1 MMPTGRRA
9 DNCQV
14 RGNNADLAGVSG
26 PGPPGDFN
34 ALPPLFMLASSSSGV
49 LTALLYSQS
58 KEFFG
63 IYDPALGW
71 FTQVNPAGVRLLG
84 YPSEGVLLADPD
96 HSLRSPPWSP
106 DQWQALCEQ
115 ARREGQHTLEAD
127 IRRHTGA
134 PIRAY
139 LELTY
144 YLDDDRPR
152 FLIHITDLSRLQR
165 AERELAHSVRRFEA
179 VFTNATIG
187 IIVCDQ
193 AGDIVSANDL
203 AGQQFGYVPA
213 ELLGQRIEVL
223 VPNAAGR
230 RHQQL
235 RESFNAHPQVRGM
248 GQHRV
253 LRGLRHDGIDFPVEV
268 SLSYFHLDEE
278 LYVVAYVLDVT
289 AKHDAAQELM
299 AQHERVAR
307 LNADL
312 EQKVADR
319 THALLVTLEQL
330 EKRGLELAQA
340 LAAEQELGEM
350 KSRFVSMASHEFR
363 TPLTGVLTSAELIAD
378 YAQGPQKEKQLK
390 HVARIRSSVKHLNDI
405 LEEFL
410 SVGRIEEGRVEA
422 TPGPLDM
429 AQLLGETVAGVQGLR
444 KAGQRIECTADC
456 TGLIRLDASLLRKIL
471 VNLLSNALKYSGD
484 NSVVHVRATCQNR
497 QLTLLVQD
505 QGVGISA
512 DDQTHLFERFFRARN
527 VSTVPGTGLGL
538 YIIAKYLE
546 LMGGTI
552 ALHSELNV
560 GTTVTITIPYE
571 NDSAD

>member
-1 MMPTGRRA
+1 
-9 DNCQV
+9 
-14 RGNNADLAGVSG
+14 
-26 PGPPGDFN
+26 
-34 ALPPLFMLASSSSGV
+34 MLASSSSSV

-71 FTQVNPAGVRLLG
+71 FMQVNPAGVRLLG
-84 YPSEGVLLADPD
+84 YPSEDVFLADPD

-115 ARREGQHTLEAD
+115 ARSKGQQTLEAD
-127 IRRHTGA
+127 IRHHTGDA
-134 PIRAY
+134 FRAY
-139 LELTY
+139 LELTH
-144 YLDDDRPR
+144 YLDGERPL
-152 FLIHITDLSRLQR
+152 FLIHITELSRLQR

-187 IIVCDQ
+187 IIVCNQ
-193 AGDIVSANDL
+193 VGEIVSANDL

-213 ELLGQRIEVL
+213 KLLGQRIEVL

-253 LRGLRHDGIDFPVEV
+253 LRGLCQDGTDFPVEV

-289 AKHDAAQELM
+289 AKHDAAQELV

-312 EQKVADR
+312 EQQVADR
-319 THALLVTLEQL
+319 THALMVTLEQL
-330 EKRGLELAQA
+330 EKRGQELTQA

-378 YAQGPQKEKQLK
+378 YPEASQQEKRLK
-390 HVARIRSSVKHLNDI
+390 HVVRIRSAVKHMNDI

-429 AQLLGETVAGVQGLR
+429 EQLLGETVADVQALR
-444 KAGQRIECTADC
+444 KAGQRIVCEAEC

-471 VNLLSNALKYSGD
+471 VNLLSNALKYSGE
-484 NSVVHVRATCQNR
+484 NAVVYVRATCQNR
-497 QLTLLVQD
+497 QLTLRVQD
-505 QGVGISA
+505 QGVGISPE
-512 DDQTHLFERFFRARN
+512 DQEHLFERFFRARN

-546 LMGGTI
+546 LMGGSI
-552 ALHSELNV
+552 ALHSALNV
-560 GTTVTITIPYE
+560 GTTVTLTIPYE
-571 NDSAD
+571 NHPAD

>member
-1 MMPTGRRA
+1 M
-9 DNCQV
+9 
-14 RGNNADLAGVSG
+14 
-26 PGPPGDFN
+26 
-34 ALPPLFMLASSSSGV
+34 LPSSSSGAF
-49 LTALLYSQS
+49 TALLYTQA

-63 IYDPALGW
+63 VYDLALGW

-84 YPSEGVLLADPD
+84 YPSEEVFLNDPD
-96 HSLRSPPWSP
+96 HSLRSPPWTP
-106 DQWQALCEQ
+106 EQWQALCEQ
-115 ARREGQHTLEAD
+115 ARREGHQAVEAD
-127 IRRHTGA
+127 IRRHTGEA
-134 PIRAY
+134 FSAY
-139 LELTY
+139 LELTFFQEAGQ
-144 YLDDDRPR
+144 PF
-152 FLIHITDLSRLQR
+152 FLIHICKQNRLQQ

-187 IIVCDQ
+187 IIVCNR
-193 AGDIVSANDL
+193 AGDIVSANQL
-203 AGQQFGYVPA
+203 AEQQFGYRPA
-213 ELLGQRIEVL
+213 ELLGLRIEVL

-230 RHQQL
+230 HHQQL

-248 GQHRV
+248 GHHRV
-253 LRGLRHDGIDFPVEV
+253 LRGQRQDGTDFPVEV

-278 LYVVAYVLDVT
+278 LYVVAYVLDIT
-289 AKHDAAQELM
+289 AKHAAALELV
-299 AQHERVAR
+299 AQHQRVAR

-319 THALLVTLEQL
+319 THALLITLEQL
-330 EKRGLELAQA
+330 EKRGQELTQA

-378 YAQGPQKEKQLK
+378 YAQGPQKDKQLK
-390 HVARIRSSVKHLNDI
+390 HVGRIRASVKHLNDI

-422 TPGPLDM
+422 TPATLDM
-429 AQLLGETVAGVQGLR
+429 ETLLGETVTDVQGLL
-444 KAGQRIECTADC
+444 KAGQHIECESKCA
-456 TGLIRLDASLLRKIL
+456 GLIRLDTSLLRKIL
-471 VNLLSNALKYSGD
+471 VNLLSNAIKYSGE
-484 NSVVHVRATCQNR
+484 NSVIQVQAACQDR
-497 QLTLLVQD
+497 QLTLRVED
-505 QGVGISA
+505 QGVGISQE
-512 DDQTHLFERFFRARN
+512 DQEHLFERFFRARN

-571 NDSAD
+571 DHSAD

>member
-1 MMPTGRRA
+1 MRP
-9 DNCQV
+9 
-14 RGNNADLAGVSG
+14 S
-26 PGPPGDFN
+26 P
-34 ALPPLFMLASSSSGV
+34 SSSV
-49 LTALLYSQS
+49 LTDLLYTQA

-63 IYDPALGW
+63 IYDPVQGW

-84 YPSEGVLLADPD
+84 YPSEDVFLADPD
-96 HSLRSPPWSP
+96 HSLRKPPWSAV
-106 DQWQALCEQ
+106 QWQDLCEQ
-115 ARREGQHTLEAD
+115 ARREGHQAVEAE
-127 IRRHTGA
+127 IRRHTGEA
-134 PIRAY
+134 FSAY

-144 YLDDDRPR
+144 FEDGDQPF
-152 FLIHITDLSRLQR
+152 FLIHISKQSRLQQ

-187 IIVCDQ
+187 IIVCNR
-193 AGDIVSANDL
+193 AGDIVSANEL
-203 AGQQFGYVPA
+203 AGQQFGYPPA
-213 ELLGQRIEVL
+213 ELLGRRIEVL

-230 RHQQL
+230 HHQQL

-248 GQHRV
+248 GHNRV
-253 LRGLRHDGIDFPVEV
+253 LRGQRQDGTDFPVEV

-278 LYVVAYVLDVT
+278 LYVVAYVLDIT
-289 AKHDAAQELM
+289 AKHNAELELSAQ
-299 AQHERVAR
+299 QERVAR

-319 THALLVTLEQL
+319 THALMNTLEQL
-330 EKRGLELAQA
+330 EQRSRELTTA

-378 YAQGPQKEKQLK
+378 YAQGPQKDKQLK
-390 HVARIRSSVKHLNDI
+390 HVDRIRSSVKQLNNI

-422 TPGPLDM
+422 TPATLNM
-429 AQLLGETVAGVQGLR
+429 EALLGETVADVQALL
-444 KAGQRIECTADC
+444 KTGQRIECAAEC
-456 TGLIRLDASLLRKIL
+456 AGLIRLDASLLRKIL
-471 VNLLSNALKYSGD
+471 VNLLSNAIKYSGE
-484 NSVVHVRATCQNR
+484 NTIVHVRATCHNR
-497 QLTLLVQD
+497 QLTLSVED
-505 QGVGISA
+505 QGVGISQE
-512 DDQTHLFERFFRARN
+512 DQEHLFERFFRARN

-552 ALHSELNV
+552 ALRSTLDV

-571 NDSAD
+571 NHSAD